1 MTATATTHAVPKI
14 REIVSDPAILG
25 GEPTIAGTRVPV
37 RAVVL
42 IYRMHGGDLSRTQ
55 RSLPTLTEEE
65 IHLALDYYERY
76 RREILTYMRKNG
88 VDEEFLR
95 QEA

>member
-1 MTATATTHAVPKI
+1 MATVTTHAASTVA
-14 REIVSDPAILG
+14 EIVSDPAILG
-25 GEPTIAGTRVPV
+25 GEPVIAGTRVPV

-42 IYRMHGGDLSRTQ
+42 MYRMHGGDLSLVQ
-55 RSLPTLTEEE
+55 RSLPTLTVQG
-65 IHLALDYYERY
+65 IRLALDYYEQH
-76 RREILTYMRKNG
+76 RREILNHMRKNG

>member
-1 MTATATTHAVPKI
+1 MATATTHATSTVS
-14 REIVSDPAILG
+14 EIVSDPSILG
-25 GEPTIAGTRVPV
+25 GEPVIAGTRVPV

-42 IYRMHGGDLSRTQ
+42 LYRMHGGDLSRVQ
-55 RSLPTLTEEE
+55 RSLPTLTVQG
-65 IHLALDYYERY
+65 IQLALDYYEQH
-76 RREILTYMRKNG
+76 RREILGYMRKNG

>member
-1 MTATATTHAVPKI
+1 MATVTMHVSANVG
-14 REIVSDPAILG
+14 EIISDPSILG

-42 IYRMHGGDLSRTQ
+42 MYRMHRGDLSRTQ
-55 RSLPTLTEEE
+55 RSLPTLTEKD
-65 IHLALDYYERY
+65 IHLALDYYERH
-76 RREILTYMRKNG
+76 RREILGYMRKNG

-95 QEA
+95 REA